1 MIYQMGLAH
10 GRNKFDMTSV
20 KKNGRIILYNPH
32 LVTFFGKTLY
42 DCILGS
48 REPNKYSYFKLL
60 FKKRDLAI
68 LIDEDKTSIKDKIFL
83 NFKIVNL
90 ILFKFEIYF
99 WLLING
105 INPIK
110 VKIIKNRN
118 LLNGEDVLIVLSHTN
133 IEVLN
138 DNVINLMNLEPTK
151 LILMSHYFF
160 NTSVIS
166 KAVNIKS
173 NTYLISENNLKKN
186 SKYFNYYFPKY
197 EKEVYTLPFVLK
209 NKFKSNVNIEER
221 KKKCLAIGSFII
233 LDNNPALIDF
243 KNYFNLDTFHPMRKY
258 LYYNKESVS
267 DHIDSFIS
275 CVNDDYKEV
284 INTENIKLNRIKFVN
299 KIRHLYLTHFKLL
312 VGKREYYK
320 FDIVK
325 LFNGYQMF
333 VCPEEICDLPGI
345 GFIEGMACGCLYLGK
360 ADSMYSDIGLIDGVH
375 YVSYD
380 GTIIDLLNKIEFLTS
395 NFSILKKISEEGQKY
410 VTSNFNSINVSK
422 LFYNDIISLK
432 EKIILNDQ
440 NHSHINFNS
449 SFVKKTP

>member
-1 MIYQMGLAH
+1 MGLAH

-138 DNVINLMNLEPTK
+138 DNVI
-151 LILMSHYFF
+151 
-160 NTSVIS
+160 
-166 KAVNIKS
+166 
-173 NTYLISENNLKKN
+173 
-186 SKYFNYYFPKY
+186 
-197 EKEVYTLPFVLK
+197 
-209 NKFKSNVNIEER
+209 
-221 KKKCLAIGSFII
+221 
-233 LDNNPALIDF
+233 
-243 KNYFNLDTFHPMRKY
+243 
-258 LYYNKESVS
+258 
-267 DHIDSFIS
+267 
-275 CVNDDYKEV
+275 
-284 INTENIKLNRIKFVN
+284 
-299 KIRHLYLTHFKLL
+299 
-312 VGKREYYK
+312 
-320 FDIVK
+320 
-325 LFNGYQMF
+325 
-333 VCPEEICDLPGI
+333 
-345 GFIEGMACGCLYLGK
+345 
-360 ADSMYSDIGLIDGVH
+360 
-375 YVSYD
+375 
-380 GTIIDLLNKIEFLTS
+380 
-395 NFSILKKISEEGQKY
+395 
-410 VTSNFNSINVSK
+410 
-422 LFYNDIISLK
+422 
-432 EKIILNDQ
+432 
-440 NHSHINFNS
+440 
-449 SFVKKTP
+449 